1 MKRTLLAL
9 AILLN
14 IGVSG
19 QSLTIPND
27 KVLHLGGSYVI
38 ASTTTQFA
46 QWKGATPRQAFW
58 LGFGIS
64 MSFGIAKE
72 IYDIEHGAPEWKD
85 LVANFAG
92 ASIGAFTTIT
102 LEISKT
108 GISFR
113 KKKYRDRPYTT
124 SNQINQNND
133 LLILQD

>member
-1 MKRTLLAL
+1 MKKTLLAL

-19 QSLTIPND
+19 QSLAIPND

-38 ASTTTQFA
+38 ASTSTQLA
-46 QWKGATPRQAFW
+46 QWKGATPKQAFW

-85 LVANFAG
+85 LVANLAG

-108 GISFR
+108 GISFK
-113 KKKYRDRPYTT
+113 KKKYRERPYTANNLK
-124 SNQINQNND
+124 NQKQ
-133 LLILQD
+133 

>member
-9 AILLN
+9 AILIN

-27 KVLHLGGSYVI
+27 KILHLGGSYVI

-46 QWKGATPRQAFW
+46 QWRGATPKQAFW

-64 MSFGIAKE
+64 MGFGIAKE
-72 IYDIEHGAPEWKD
+72 IYDIEHGVPEWQD
-85 LVANFAG
+85 LAANFAG

-108 GISFR
+108 GISFK
-113 KKKYRDRPYTT
+113 KKKYRERPYTT
-124 SNQINQNND
+124 NNLKNQKQ
-133 LLILQD
+133 